1 MTDNASLEGVRGVLF
16 LCVANSA
23 RSQMAEG
30 LARQILGPGYQIL
43 SAGSSPTRVNPWA
56 IQAMAEIDIDI
67 TGQAS
72 SHVEDVIADEVDL
85 VITLCAEEVC
95 PVFLDK
101 TTRLHWPLQDPDR
114 KNETLTDA
122 QRLEHFRTARDEIAR
137 RIRAL

>member
-1 MTDNASLEGVRGVLF
+1 
-16 LCVANSA
+16 
-23 RSQMAEG
+23 
-30 LARQILGPGYQIL
+30 
-43 SAGSSPTRVNPWA
+43 
-56 IQAMAEIDIDI
+56 MAEIDIDI